1 MAAETELRRTFME
14 LREGFS
20 RLEGKLDAVLPR
32 VKEDLADQ
40 EQRLRKLEERQW
52 WSIGFA
58 AAVSAMVS
66 FLLKSGIFPT

>member
-1 MAAETELRRTFME
+1 ME
-14 LREGFS
+14 IREGFS

-58 AAVSAMVS
+58 AAVSAIVS
-66 FLLKSGIFPT
+66 LLLKAGIFPT